1 MSNRA
6 FLDMTPHEFVQKRE
20 SGELWQLLDVR
31 EPWEIEIAS
40 VEDSLTI
47 PMAEMPRR
55 IAELDLQAPI
65 AVLCHGGFRSASVAA
80 WLSENGADKV
90 ANISGG
96 IDAWAMT
103 VDRTLSRY

>member
-1 MSNRA
+1 MSNRP
-6 FLDMTPHEFVQKRE
+6 FLDLTPAEFVEKRE

-40 VEDSLTI
+40 IDGCLAI

-55 IAELDLQAPI
+55 INELDLRAPI

-80 WLSENGADKV
+80 WLSANGAETV

-96 IDAWAMT
+96 IDAWSL
-103 VDRTLSRY
+103 TLDPTIRRY

>member
-6 FLDMTPHEFVQKRE
+6 FLDLTPGEFVQKRE

-31 EPWEIEIAS
+31 EPWEREIAS
-40 VEDSLTI
+40 VDDSVAI
-47 PMAEMPRR
+47 RMSEMPLR
-55 IAELDLQAPI
+55 IDELDLQAPI
-65 AVLCHGGFRSASVAA
+65 AVLCHGGVRSASVAA
-80 WLSENGADKV
+80 WLSANGAATV

-103 VDRTLSRY
+103 VDKTLSRY